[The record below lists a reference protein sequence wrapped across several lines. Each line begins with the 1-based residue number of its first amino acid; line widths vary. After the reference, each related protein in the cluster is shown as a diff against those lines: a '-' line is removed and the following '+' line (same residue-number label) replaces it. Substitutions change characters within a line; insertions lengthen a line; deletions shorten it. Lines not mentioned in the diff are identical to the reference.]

1 MGKGRCCI
9 LFNQPREGALA
20 DELDVLDQVEFIEKH
35 LKELGIETYRKG
47 ITASFMEEIAGLY
60 KDKPDF
66 VFNLV
71 ESIDNKGELSYFIPA
86 LLNRYSLSYSG
97 NPLEAIFT
105 TTSKILTSRM
115 LKASG
120 INNPKAFLPS
130 EHQLLITGNTY
141 IVKPVWEDGSLG
153 ITEDSVFIYNKGVE
167 ERLKKLDDTH
177 WFIEDFI
184 DGREFNI
191 SILAGEKGPE
201 VLPPAEIV
209 FKNYKENKP
218 RIVDF
223 KAKWEMESFEYE
235 NTVREFPGIEI
246 NQVLREKLMSIA
258 LKCWNVFGLKGYAR
272 VDMRIDA
279 GENPFVIEI
288 NANPCISPDGGFVAA
303 TKQAGFQFNIVL
315 QRILNDLNNLQNGD
329 RFKGY

>member
-1 MGKGRCCI
+1 MKIRKCCI
-9 LFNQPREGALA
+9 LFNQPSESALA

-35 LKELGIETYRKG
+35 LIELGVDVYRKG
-47 ITASFMEEIAGLY
+47 VTTSFMKEVGDLSR
-60 KDKPDF
+60 DRPDF

-86 LLNRYSLSYSG
+86 LLNLHSIPYSG

-120 INNPKAFLPS
+120 IANPAAFSPS
-130 EHQLLITGNTY
+130 QYNLLIPGNRY

-153 ITEDSVFIYNKGVE
+153 ITEDSVFIFE
-167 ERLKKLDDTH
+167 EKIRDRLMKLDDTH

-191 SILAGEKGPE
+191 SVLAGENGPQ

-209 FKNYKENKP
+209 FQNYDGNKP

-223 KAKWEMESFEYE
+223 KAKWEMESFEYV
-235 NTVREFPGIEI
+235 NTVREFPGLGLSP
-246 NQVLREKLMSIA
+246 VLIEKLMSTA
-258 LKCWNVFGLKGYAR
+258 LKCWHLFGLKGYAR
-272 VDMRIDA
+272 VDMRTDSN
-279 GENPFVIEI
+279 ENPFVIEI

-303 TKQAGFQFNIVL
+303 TKQAGLDFNNVL
-315 QRILNDLNNLQNGD
+315 RRIIADLNNQRNGD
-329 RFKGY
+329 C